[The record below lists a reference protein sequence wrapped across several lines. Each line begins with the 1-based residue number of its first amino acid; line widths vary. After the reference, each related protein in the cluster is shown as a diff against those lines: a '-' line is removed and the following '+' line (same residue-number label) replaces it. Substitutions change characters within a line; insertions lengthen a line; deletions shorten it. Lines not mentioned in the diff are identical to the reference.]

1 MISKKTTTTKKIKMS
16 TVKFSDF
23 PPEIIE
29 RIVNF
34 LSVKD
39 ALKLYSVCKKNNSFG
54 ITFQNRCKLK
64 IDNLKLKTINRLK
77 FKELELIFGRLNERT
92 FNTYKKFMKSQGLNI
107 RYLKISNIKNA
118 YIAEFLDTI
127 RDKKID
133 ELSLIVD
140 SPTYINFQDLNVK
153 ILNLEL
159 LKTTKVSLIFAEG
172 LSNEKALDSRNKVL
186 EKSQEVKMEVTIM
199 NRQTGSLLN
208 TRSFG
213 LLSIKQCLQS
223 STKFVYES
231 FKFSGAKFENLDLTM
246 SKNSRCLITFR
257 STQDI
262 SIENLSVNNAK
273 GIVVKVKD
281 QNIQI
286 RKFFFSSHEQD
297 ECNITFI
304 SGGSVEIEKL
314 FLDILSK
321 NPVIVFHSKES
332 ITIKKIFLKTDCVSS
347 NVFFWFSPRS
357 HGGIVKEIQSNKP
370 INITHI

>member
-1 MISKKTTTTKKIKMS
+1 MS

-39 ALKLYSVCKKNNSFG
+39 ALKLYSICKKNNSFG

-77 FKELELIFGRLNERT
+77 FKELELTFGRLNERT

-118 YIAEFLDTI
+118 YIADFLDTI

-140 SPTYINFQDLNVK
+140 SPTYIDFQDLNVK

-159 LKTTKVSLIFAEG
+159 LKTTKISLIFAER
-172 LSNEKALDSRNKVL
+172 LSNEKSLDSQNKVL
-186 EKSQEVKMEVTIM
+186 EKSQEVNMKAKMEVRMEVKIEEVTIL

-213 LLSIKQCLQS
+213 LLSIKQCLRS

-262 SIENLSVNNAK
+262 SIENFSVSNAK
-273 GIVVKVKD
+273 GTIVKVKD

-286 RKFFFSSHEQD
+286 KKFFFSNHEQD

-304 SGGSVEIEKL
+304 SGGSVEIEEL

-321 NPVIVFHSKES
+321 NPVIVFHSKET

>member
-1 MISKKTTTTKKIKMS
+1 MS

-39 ALKLYSVCKKNNSFG
+39 ALKLYSICKKNNSFG

-77 FKELELIFGRLNERT
+77 FKELELTFGRLNERT

-118 YIAEFLDTI
+118 YIADFLDTI

-140 SPTYINFQDLNVK
+140 SPTYIDFQDLNVK

-159 LKTTKVSLIFAEG
+159 LKTTKVSLIFAER
-172 LSNEKALDSRNKVL
+172 LSNEKALDSRNKAL
-186 EKSQEVKMEVTIM
+186 EKSQEVTIL
-199 NRQTGSLLN
+199 NRQTGSLVN
-208 TRSFG
+208 TKGFG
-213 LLSIKQCLQS
+213 LLSIKQCLRS

-257 STQDI
+257 STQGI
-262 SIENLSVNNAK
+262 SIESFSVNNAK
-273 GIVVKVKD
+273 GIIVKVKD

-286 RKFFFSSHEQD
+286 KKFFFSSHEQD

-304 SGGSVEIEKL
+304 SGGSVEIEEL

-332 ITIKKIFLKTDCVSS
+332 IIIKKIFLKTDCVSS